1 MLLVKSRPPPK
12 KKNDKEFR
20 ERETVLPGSKIFTDL
35 GEVTWKEVQ
44 TNKQRWVHGIVL
56 LKKQRGEYVRSWI
69 LEPELLIS
77 KAPVHMTLPISVEA
91 NAIFP
96 VA

>member
-1 MLLVKSRPPPK
+1 MRIQEATCPACSWSNHAPFQK

-44 TNKQRWVHGIVL
+44 TNKD
-56 LKKQRGEYVRSWI
+56 EYVALCFWRNKEENMS
-69 LEPELLIS
+69 
-77 KAPVHMTLPISVEA
+77 EA
-91 NAIFP
+91 ES
-96 VA
+96 

>member
-1 MLLVKSRPPPK
+1 MRIQEATCPASVQFNSVAQSCPTLKSQPPPPP

-44 TNKQRWVHGIVL
+44 TFKQR
-56 LKKQRGEYVRSWI
+56 
-69 LEPELLIS
+69 
-77 KAPVHMTLPISVEA
+77 
-91 NAIFP
+91 
-96 VA
+96 

>member
-1 MLLVKSRPPPK
+1 MEEKTDIQMNKRNENPGSYMPCMLLVKSRPPPK

-44 TNKQRWVHGIVL
+44 TNKQR
-56 LKKQRGEYVRSWI
+56 
-69 LEPELLIS
+69 
-77 KAPVHMTLPISVEA
+77 
-91 NAIFP
+91 
-96 VA
+96 